1 MGFARHW
8 RRLRSYRQWR
18 DTDMPVLLNE
28 QTGELRRLTA
38 VPGKLEG
45 RWLLRRPLTLPES
58 SKPLFSPY
66 GSLPKNN
73 AVFSRGDGAVALFSL
88 RCADL
93 HLYPNS
99 T

>member
-58 SKPLFSPY
+58 SKPLFFTIRLS
-66 GSLPKNN
+66 SEK
-73 AVFSRGDGAVALFSL
+73 
-88 RCADL
+88 
-93 HLYPNS
+93 
-99 T
+99 